1 MEKIAVIGGGISGLT
16 VANILKN
23 RYDVTVFE
31 KETTPGGLIR
41 CERINGSL
49 FHTCGGHVFNSK
61 RKDVLDWFWSFFDR
75 DVEFSKAERNSVVF
89 MGVKKIPYPIENHVY
104 LFDKEIQKNVIDDLL
119 ELARN
124 NSQAPTNFE
133 EFLKY
138 RFGKTLYEL
147 YFKPYNKK
155 VWRRELSNVPLTW
168 LEGKLPM
175 PTVQEIIFNNF
186 IFQIIHSYFAHTTKY
201 KNHIIQ
207 KYMKSYFIFTIVLT
221 VAYLVYYAVII
232 VQDLYGKKGNGKPE
246 EEVFD
251 LGAPEDEQSV
261 YVTESDTGFNVG
273 NEKYETDIAPTASPA
288 PQETETADNNGEI
301 AVAEKLKRLKAQA
314 EEQMEE
320 TETYLSDAYTADEL
334 YKAMLAKGKT
344 GNRPKLVWKP
354 LKDRL

>member
-1 MEKIAVIGGGISGLT
+1 M
-16 VANILKN
+16 ILK
-23 RYDVTVFE
+23 YDFWIL
-31 KETTPGGLIR
+31 KKYYIETIR
-41 CERINGSL
+41 
-49 FHTCGGHVFNSK
+49 F
-61 RKDVLDWFWSFFDR
+61 
-75 DVEFSKAERNSVVF
+75 
-89 MGVKKIPYPIENHVY
+89 
-104 LFDKEIQKNVIDDLL
+104 
-119 ELARN
+119 
-124 NSQAPTNFE
+124 
-133 EFLKY
+133 
-138 RFGKTLYEL
+138 
-147 YFKPYNKK
+147 
-155 VWRRELSNVPLTW
+155 
-168 LEGKLPM
+168 
-175 PTVQEIIFNNF
+175 IINNF

-251 LGAPEDEQSV
+251 LGAPEDAQSV

-273 NEKYETDIAPTASPA
+273 NEKYETDVAPTASPA

>member
-1 MEKIAVIGGGISGLT
+1 M
-16 VANILKN
+16 ILK
-23 RYDVTVFE
+23 YDFLIL
-31 KETTPGGLIR
+31 KKYYIETIR
-41 CERINGSL
+41 
-49 FHTCGGHVFNSK
+49 F
-61 RKDVLDWFWSFFDR
+61 
-75 DVEFSKAERNSVVF
+75 
-89 MGVKKIPYPIENHVY
+89 
-104 LFDKEIQKNVIDDLL
+104 
-119 ELARN
+119 
-124 NSQAPTNFE
+124 
-133 EFLKY
+133 
-138 RFGKTLYEL
+138 
-147 YFKPYNKK
+147 
-155 VWRRELSNVPLTW
+155 
-168 LEGKLPM
+168 
-175 PTVQEIIFNNF
+175 IINNF

-201 KNHIIQ
+201 KKSYYK
-207 KYMKSYFIFTIVLT
+207 KYMESYFIFTIVLT

-273 NEKYETDIAPTASPA
+273 NEKYETDVAPTASPA

-320 TETYLSDAYTADEL
+320 TATYLSDAYTADEL